1 MLYVLSGNDEYTIL
15 NELSQIK
22 IDLNVGND
30 SLANSLVK
38 ISSENITLELVRRH
52 THTLPFL
59 GGNLLVLIDGIFSAI
74 KNTEL
79 DAWSLLVDDL
89 LTLPPTNHV
98 VFYEII
104 APGKNFAA
112 NRLYK
117 KIKTLAESEK
127 NKESTILFK
136 THNIPR
142 PVNFGS
148 LEKQTSWAR
157 GFISNYSKLNG
168 FDVTHDAALELA
180 LRVGNEPRTLA
191 SELEKLSTYS
201 TSGSI
206 ARKSVV
212 LLTPRESDEN
222 PFTIMDMIIEGS
234 PRKALYLV
242 RQMLEQ
248 NEENPISLQTR
259 IANQVRRMVIACE
272 AIESGKSSK
281 ESQLNLSEAFPA
293 MNTNSFPFKKLSQQ
307 SRNTSSEKCKSALR
321 FLAEH
326 DKLSKTGQIKKMS
339 SRDPEISLEL
349 LVLKLA
355 RIFQTQTDKN

>member
-22 IDLNVGND
+22 IDLNVGDD
-30 SLANSLVK
+30 SLANNLVK
-38 ISSENITLELVRRH
+38 IGPDNITLELVRRH
-52 THTLPFL
+52 THTLPFM
-59 GGNLLVLIDGIFSAI
+59 GGSLLVLINGIFSAI
-74 KNTEL
+74 DNSEI
-79 DAWSLLVDDL
+79 DNWSLLVDDL
-89 LTLPPTNHV
+89 LALPSTNHV

-104 APGKNFAA
+104 APGKNLTA
-112 NRLYK
+112 NKLYK

-127 NKESTILFK
+127 NKESTISFK
-136 THNIPR
+136 THNIPK

-148 LEKQTSWAR
+148 LEKQTAWAR
-157 GFISNYSKLNG
+157 GFISNYSKLNS
-168 FDVTHDAALELA
+168 FDITHDAALELA

-191 SELEKLSTYS
+191 NELEKLYTYS

-206 ARKSVV
+206 ARESVL
-212 LLTPRESDEN
+212 LLTPREADEN

-248 NEENPISLQTR
+248 NEENPLSLQTR
-259 IANQVRRMVIACE
+259 ITNQVRRMVVACE
-272 AIESGKSSK
+272 AIESGKNSK
-281 ESQLNLSEAFPA
+281 ESQLNLTEAFPA
-293 MNTNSFPFKKLSQQ
+293 MNNNSFPFKKLIQQ
-307 SRNTSSEKCKSALR
+307 SRNTSSQKCKSALR
-321 FLAEH
+321 LLAEH
-326 DKLSKTGQIKKMS
+326 DKLSKTGQIKKIS

-355 RIFQTQTDKN
+355 RIFQTKTD